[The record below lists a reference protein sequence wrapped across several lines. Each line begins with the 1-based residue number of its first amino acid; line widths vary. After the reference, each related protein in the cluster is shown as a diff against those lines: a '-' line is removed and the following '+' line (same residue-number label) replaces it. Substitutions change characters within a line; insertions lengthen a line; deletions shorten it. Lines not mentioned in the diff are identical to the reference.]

1 LANTD
6 NRQRFS
12 PYSPRNVE
20 SFNAMAGAANLD
32 MTKKNFKVTFP
43 IDPRTALQHLSKYL
57 LEYEKSE
64 INEYDQIYYINMS
77 EQQ

>member
-1 LANTD
+1 
-6 NRQRFS
+6 
-12 PYSPRNVE
+12 
-20 SFNAMAGAANLD
+20 MAGAANLD